1 MVNKA
6 EFMCYIA
13 RVKRTEESILNLEK
27 GFDGIIL
34 RECGFYALSNYTDK
48 ITFLLLGYHFIEHDY
63 DDFYEAFADDF
74 WEMVDNGSVWNYNEK
89 KEKTN
94 IKFSRWEEFYDY
106 WVKKND
112 D

>member
-13 RVKRTEESILNLEK
+13 RVKRAEESIAEMEK
-27 GFDGIIL
+27 GFGGTIL
-34 RECGFYALSNYTDK
+34 RECGFCALSNYADK
-48 ITFLLLGYHFIEHDY
+48 ITFLLLGHHFTEHDY
-63 DDFYEAFADDF
+63 DDYYEAFAEEF

-89 KEKTN
+89 REKTHL
-94 IKFSRWEEFYDY
+94 KFSRWEEFYDY

>member
-13 RVKRTEESILNLEK
+13 RVKRTEESISNLEK

-48 ITFLLLGYHFIEHDY
+48 ITFLL
-63 DDFYEAFADDF
+63 
-74 WEMVDNGSVWNYNEK
+74 
-89 KEKTN
+89 
-94 IKFSRWEEFYDY
+94 
-106 WVKKND
+106 
-112 D
+112 